1 MDEFKSLYGLKWAP
15 IWKSAEKDD
24 VPSRD
29 EFAKNL
35 PWKEGKAQWHFYHD
49 QSVGL
54 DLELDPD
61 LMAGGTAAATKIP
74 ELMDLR
80 KAETD
85 QFIKD
90 VKKEGIREGGTYR
103 VSFNKW
109 KGRFAK
115 AWWMK
120 VLKIL
125 PHDGLIK
132 MKHPDTGKEYEK
144 SLAQWAKL
152 AVRHKR

>member
-1 MDEFKSLYGLKWAP
+1 MRWAWVHTSGAISGWRTIDEFKSLYGLKWAP

-61 LMAGGTAAATKIP
+61 LMAGGTAAATKGWRP
-74 ELMDLR
+74 PSAACTQAR
-80 KAETD
+80 
-85 QFIKD
+85 
-90 VKKEGIREGGTYR
+90 
-103 VSFNKW
+103 
-109 KGRFAK
+109 
-115 AWWMK
+115 
-120 VLKIL
+120 
-125 PHDGLIK
+125 
-132 MKHPDTGKEYEK
+132 
-144 SLAQWAKL
+144 
-152 AVRHKR
+152 